1 MQACTH
7 TDAQTTPKHN
17 ASSPIYR
24 IGKGIPCNNWFLL
37 NNNTHLFT
45 SHDSQHV
52 TVNEHIVRSY
62 WLYFLD
68 KWNKG
73 ITESTTWNAYKI
85 YTFLQSKPCMAS
97 QFISGQCVDDAAVLC
112 RAWPPNSQSWFVCQ
126 SVVSWSQTWRW
137 GPEVEY
143 SQTTRRHSQ
152 DGTGNTRAS
161 TAALTLQWHNVDLFT
176 CLCAPLL
183 LVCIQFRY
191 LQPSM
196 FTSVC
201 AFSALT
207 LLVGREQGH
216 PACEKQS
223 GGVLG
228 WLSAWSEVQTC
239 IWPRWRH
246 CHSLFLASVKSRL
259 VLRFWY
265 QLTQA
270 VTEKGPLNRCVCSLQ
285 Y

>member
-1 MQACTH
+1 MGSLESQQKNASIQACMQACTH

-183 LVCIQFRY
+183 LK
-191 LQPSM
+191 S
-196 FTSVC
+196 
-201 AFSALT
+201 AFSF
-207 LLVGREQGH
+207 VIYSQ
-216 PACEKQS
+216 
-223 GGVLG
+223 
-228 WLSAWSEVQTC
+228 
-239 IWPRWRH
+239 
-246 CHSLFLASVKSRL
+246 
-259 VLRFWY
+259 
-265 QLTQA
+265 
-270 VTEKGPLNRCVCSLQ
+270 VCSLQ
-285 Y
+285 YVPSVLWRCWLGGSKGIRPVKNRVVGCWGGYLPGAKCRLAYGPDDATATHCLLLQ